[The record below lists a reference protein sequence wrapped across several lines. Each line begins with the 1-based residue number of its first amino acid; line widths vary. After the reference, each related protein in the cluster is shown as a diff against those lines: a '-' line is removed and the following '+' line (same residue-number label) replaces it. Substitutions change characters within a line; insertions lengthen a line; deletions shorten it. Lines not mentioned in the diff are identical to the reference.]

1 VVNSVEWSITLNP
14 KSPVNY
20 RCCERFREFST
31 RIIAAPKAEIDEQEA
46 DYQRPKGR
54 QQRRTK
60 ANQTILGDG

>member
-1 VVNSVEWSITLNP
+1 VVNSVEWSITLNR

-20 RCCERFREFST
+20 RRFERFREFAS

-46 DYQRPKGR
+46 DYQRQKGR

-60 ANQTILGDG
+60 ANQTIRGDG